1 MTSSS
6 EAMAHPDLKRFLEE
20 LTAAAGSKLL
30 SVVLYGSA
38 ARGDFHE
45 KTSDLNLILVL
56 ENLAPATLELLS
68 PFMRRW
74 IKKGQPSPRL
84 FTPSLISESAD
95 VFPMEML
102 DLQNCRLVLFGRDPF
117 AGLAVGRAHLRLQCE
132 RELRTKLM
140 RLREAY
146 VECHDLPDELRRLLT
161 SSYTTF
167 VAVFRGC
174 LSLLGGS
181 VPLRNAEVVQAF
193 CQRAGLE
200 AGPFEEVDRLKR
212 GEEPKDAL
220 KTVFSSYYDQL
231 SRAVEKIDRFGIQGG
246 ESR

>member
-1 MTSSS
+1 MNKS
-6 EAMAHPDLKRFLEE
+6 EAMAHPDLKRLVEE
-20 LTAAAGSKLL
+20 LTAAAAEKLL

-56 ENLAPATLELLS
+56 DDLSPATLELLS
-68 PFMRRW
+68 PYIRQW
-74 IKKGQPSPRL
+74 LKKGHPSPRL

-146 VECHDLPDELRRLLT
+146 VECHDVPDELSRLLT

-181 VPLRNAEVVQAF
+181 VPLRNAEVVEAF
-193 CQRAGLE
+193 CERAGL
-200 AGPFEEVDRLKR
+200 APGPFQEVDWLKR
-212 GEEPKDAL
+212 GAEAKQPL
-220 KTVFSSYYDQL
+220 KVVFLNYYEQL
-231 SRAVEKIDRFGIQGG
+231 SLAVEKVDRFGIHGG

>member
-1 MTSSS
+1 MTSS
-6 EAMAHPDLKRFLEE
+6 EAMTHPDLKRFVEE
-20 LTAAAGSKLL
+20 LTGAAGAKLF

-45 KTSDLNLILVL
+45 ETSDLNLILVL
-56 ENLAPATLELLS
+56 EDLSPPTLELLS
-68 PFMRRW
+68 PFIRRW
-74 IKKGQPSPRL
+74 IKKEHPSPRL

-102 DLQNCRLVLFGRDPF
+102 DLQSCRLVLFGRDPF

-146 VECHDLPDELRRLLT
+146 VECHDLPEELKRLLT

-174 LSLLGGS
+174 LSLMGGK
-181 VPLRNAEVVQAF
+181 VPLRNAEVVEAF
-193 CQRAGLE
+193 CKRAGL
-200 AGPFEEVDRLKR
+200 ASGPFEEVDRLKR
-212 GEEPKDAL
+212 GESSNESL
-220 KTVFSSYYDQL
+220 KVLFSSYYEQL
-231 SRAVEKIDRFGIQGG
+231 GRAVEKIDRFGIQGG

>member
-1 MTSSS
+1 MTSS
-6 EAMAHPDLKRFLEE
+6 EAMAHPDLKRFMEE
-20 LTAAAGSKLL
+20 LAAAVGSKLL

-45 KTSDLNLILVL
+45 KTSDLNLIVVL
-56 ENLAPATLELLS
+56 EDLSPLTLELLS
-68 PFMRRW
+68 PCIRKW
-74 IKKGQPSPRL
+74 IKKDHPSPRL
-84 FTPSLISESAD
+84 FTPSLITESAD

-102 DLQNCRLVLFGRDPF
+102 DLQSHRLVLFGRDPF

-140 RLREAY
+140 RLREGY
-146 VECHDLPDELRRLLT
+146 VECHDVPNELQRLLT

-174 LSLLGGS
+174 LSLMGGS

-193 CQRAGLE
+193 CRRAGLE
-200 AGPFEEVDRLKR
+200 AGPFEEVDKLKR
-212 GEEPKDAL
+212 GEELQAAL
-220 KTVFSSYYDQL
+220 KTVFSGYYEQL